1 MKVFM
6 LYKNSDLTKL
16 TGLSYDKIITGFY
29 ATKES
34 TSNLPFEILIIDY
47 LESFGS
53 FSPLT
58 EEQWSELN
66 KACDRYRKR
75 LMK

>member
-1 MKVFM
+1 M

-16 TGLSYDKIITGFY
+16 TGLSYDRIITGFY
-29 ATKES
+29 ATNES
-34 TSNLPFEILIIDY
+34 RPNLPFEILILDY
-47 LESFGS
+47 LESLGS

-66 KACDRYRKR
+66 KACNRYIAK
-75 LMK
+75 LS

>member
-6 LYKNSDLTKL
+6 LCKNSDLTKL

-47 LESFGS
+47 LESLGS
-53 FSPLT
+53 FNPISD
-58 EEQWSELN
+58 EQWNEIH
-66 KACDRYRKR
+66 KAHDRYKV
-75 LMK
+75 KFK